1 MNKKSSNGS
10 KIAKSTLALI
20 IFSLIGKV
28 FGFVRESLTAN
39 VFGATVEMSAY
50 SLAQAA
56 TAMISAFVTS
66 AIATTFI
73 PALQRAENDLG
84 EERKNYFT
92 NNLLSISSVVSIIL
106 ILLGWFFP
114 RQIAYLTAS
123 RANPETFKI
132 VVRLIQLGM
141 PVVIFSCWV
150 GVFTGYLQY
159 GGKFAATGAI
169 SIPLNI
175 VYIVYLA
182 MFSHHVGIVG
192 LTVAAV
198 VGAFAQFLFL
208 LPDSFK
214 LGYRPKLIF
223 DLKDKYVK
231 EALELSLPVLVS
243 VSVNDINTAVN
254 RSLASGMGTKAPSIL
269 YFSNKMNTLI
279 IGIFIAAVTAI
290 VYPILTRSF
299 GRGNMLQGK
308 KVMNASIK
316 SVLFL
321 TVPATIGMIILARP
335 LIEIAFVHGKFTV
348 EDGISATSTLRFY
361 SLSLISISLTN
372 VLNRIYYSLNDTK
385 TPFVIGALNVII
397 NVGLNLLVAHHYGT
411 DGLAASVSIA
421 TTAAVFIG
429 FYLLRKKIGNLGTK
443 SYIKAII
450 KTVMASVAM
459 GLVALTYFPI
469 EKILFSFSSGA
480 LLTLLRLIVLLIV
493 VSIAALIYLVI
504 LYYLGVREIRDLVAI
519 LKEKIQNRNL
529 KSANKWDYY
538 KT

>member
-1 MNKKSSNGS
+1 
-10 KIAKSTLALI
+10 
-20 IFSLIGKV
+20 
-28 FGFVRESLTAN
+28 
-39 VFGATVEMSAY
+39 
-50 SLAQAA
+50 
-56 TAMISAFVTS
+56 
-66 AIATTFI
+66 
-73 PALQRAENDLG
+73 
-84 EERKNYFT
+84 
-92 NNLLSISSVVSIIL
+92 
-106 ILLGWFFP
+106 
-114 RQIAYLTAS
+114 
-123 RANPETFKI
+123 
-132 VVRLIQLGM
+132 
-141 PVVIFSCWV
+141 
-150 GVFTGYLQY
+150 
-159 GGKFAATGAI
+159 
-169 SIPLNI
+169 
-175 VYIVYLA
+175 
-182 MFSHHVGIVG
+182 
-192 LTVAAV
+192 
-198 VGAFAQFLFL
+198 
-208 LPDSFK
+208 
-214 LGYRPKLIF
+214 
-223 DLKDKYVK
+223 
-231 EALELSLPVLVS
+231 
-243 VSVNDINTAVN
+243 
-254 RSLASGMGTKAPSIL
+254 
-269 YFSNKMNTLI
+269 
-279 IGIFIAAVTAI
+279 
-290 VYPILTRSF
+290 
-299 GRGNMLQGK
+299 MLQGK

-519 LKEKIQNRNL
+519 LKEKIQNRYL
-529 KSANKWDYY
+529 KSPNK
-538 KT
+538 

>member
-254 RSLASGMGTKAPSIL
+254 RSLA
-269 YFSNKMNTLI
+269 
-279 IGIFIAAVTAI
+279 
-290 VYPILTRSF
+290 
-299 GRGNMLQGK
+299 
-308 KVMNASIK
+308 
-316 SVLFL
+316 
-321 TVPATIGMIILARP
+321 
-335 LIEIAFVHGKFTV
+335 
-348 EDGISATSTLRFY
+348 
-361 SLSLISISLTN
+361 LSLIHI
-372 VLNRIYYSLNDTK
+372 
-385 TPFVIGALNVII
+385 
-397 NVGLNLLVAHHYGT
+397 
-411 DGLAASVSIA
+411 
-421 TTAAVFIG
+421 
-429 FYLLRKKIGNLGTK
+429 
-443 SYIKAII
+443 
-450 KTVMASVAM
+450 
-459 GLVALTYFPI
+459 
-469 EKILFSFSSGA
+469 
-480 LLTLLRLIVLLIV
+480 
-493 VSIAALIYLVI
+493 
-504 LYYLGVREIRDLVAI
+504 
-519 LKEKIQNRNL
+519 
-529 KSANKWDYY
+529 
-538 KT
+538 

>member
-231 EALELSLPVLVS
+231 EALELSLPVLIS

-469 EKILFSFSSGA
+469 ERILFSFSSGA

-519 LKEKIQNRNL
+519 LKEKIQNRYL
-529 KSANKWDYY
+529 KSANK
-538 KT
+538 